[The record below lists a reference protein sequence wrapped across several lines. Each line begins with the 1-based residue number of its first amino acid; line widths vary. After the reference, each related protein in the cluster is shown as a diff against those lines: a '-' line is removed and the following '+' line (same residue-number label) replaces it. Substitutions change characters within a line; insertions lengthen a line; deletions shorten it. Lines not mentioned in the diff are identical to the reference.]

1 MHRRILFAA
10 TIAVLVI
17 GMAAPGFMPKA
28 NASYQSANLQTSGLV
43 TRGYTDLYLNTVVD
57 AVKAGSTFTFTLTLV
72 ANTNQV
78 QRNISMG
85 VKFDWMNQFQNA
97 TNANPS
103 STYSLLANQYATLT
117 VSVTIPQL
125 TGQYANF
132 NLTPHYWTLEVWST
146 PANQPTWT
154 AGCPTFA
161 QPPNDPNVDCLM
173 FSNNGNGYNNCYWYN
188 YCTVIGHTV
197 AIYNDQQAGSVST
210 FQQAS
215 AEITVLG
222 NYLNG
227 LKQAPPGT
235 SSAVASLAA
244 AETQLGLGEE
254 AYRNGD
260 FATAQTDYQ
269 NALNDANA
277 AQSSL
282 STTGGGT
289 DVATMTSIW
298 LGGAAIIM
306 GGIGALLLG
315 FGGFKY
321 MRGKTRSLP
330 SYTPPTP
337 AKS

>member
-103 STYSLLANQYATLT
+103 STYPLLANQYATLT

-146 PANQPTWT
+146 PANQPTNLDS
-154 AGCPTFA
+154 GM
-161 QPPNDPNVDCLM
+161 PNVC
-173 FSNNGNGYNNCYWYN
+173 
-188 YCTVIGHTV
+188 
-197 AIYNDQQAGSVST
+197 
-210 FQQAS
+210 
-215 AEITVLG
+215 
-222 NYLNG
+222 
-227 LKQAPPGT
+227 
-235 SSAVASLAA
+235 
-244 AETQLGLGEE
+244 
-254 AYRNGD
+254 
-260 FATAQTDYQ
+260 AT
-269 NALNDANA
+269 
-277 AQSSL
+277 
-282 STTGGGT
+282 
-289 DVATMTSIW
+289 
-298 LGGAAIIM
+298 
-306 GGIGALLLG
+306 
-315 FGGFKY
+315 
-321 MRGKTRSLP
+321 P
-330 SYTPPTP
+330 E
-337 AKS
+337 

>member
-1 MHRRILFAA
+1 MFVATVAILIIG
-10 TIAVLVI
+10 IAVPSSL
-17 GMAAPGFMPKA
+17 PRA
-28 NASYQSANLQTSGLV
+28 NASYQSANLQTSGLIV
-43 TRGYTDLYLNTVVD
+43 RGYDDLYLGTVVD
-57 AVKAGSTFTFTLTLV
+57 AVKAGTTMTFTLNLV
-72 ANTNQV
+72 ANSNNV
-78 QRNISMG
+78 QRNVSMG

-97 TNANPS
+97 TNASPQ
-103 STYSLLANQYATLT
+103 STYSLFANQYATLT
-117 VSVTIPQL
+117 VTVNMPQL
-125 TGQYANF
+125 TGQYAGF
-132 NLTPHYWTLEVWST
+132 NLEPHYWTLEVWST
-146 PANQPTWT
+146 PTNQPTWT
-154 AGCPTFA
+154 GGCPTA
-161 QPPNDPNVDCLM
+161 APPNDPNIDCLM
-173 FSNNGNGYNNCYWYN
+173 YSNNGNGYNNCYWWN
-188 YCTVIGHTV
+188 NCTVIGHAV
-197 AIYNDQQAGSVST
+197 AIYNDQQAGSVTTSE
-210 FQQAS
+210 QAAS
-215 AEITVLG
+215 EIAILG

-235 SSAVASLAA
+235 SGAVASLAA
-244 AETQLGLGEE
+244 AETQLGLAEQ

-282 STTGGGT
+282 ATTGGGT

-330 SYTPPTP
+330 SFTP
-337 AKS
+337 AATAAKS